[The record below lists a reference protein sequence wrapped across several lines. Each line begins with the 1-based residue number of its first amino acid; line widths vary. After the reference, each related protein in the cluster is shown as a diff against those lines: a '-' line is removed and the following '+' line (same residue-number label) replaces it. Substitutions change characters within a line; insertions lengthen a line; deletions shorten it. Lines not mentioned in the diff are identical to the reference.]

1 METVINKVICFRIY
15 KQVNYADTCRDADDI
30 RVTEISYKNK
40 LEDAIVVAN
49 NYIRKNFFHK
59 DTELH
64 KCKDSN
70 NYQATDFCS
79 YGETIYIEEIN
90 ID

>member
-1 METVINKVICFRIY
+1 MAYKIY
-15 KQVNYADTCRDADDI
+15 KEVNYADTCRDADNI
-30 RVTEISYKNK
+30 RTTDLGYKHK
-40 LEDAIVVAN
+40 LKDALEMAN
-49 NYIRKNFFHK
+49 GYIKNHFFHK

-70 NYQATDFCS
+70 DFQATDFCS
-79 YGETIYIEEIN
+79 YGATIYVKEIK